1 MANPFLFG
9 EPAAAPQSTNEPP
22 NPFLMDAG
30 TMQPS
35 AAVANPFMASAAMG
49 APMQQPQQGF
59 YAAPM
64 EAANPFAS
72 FGAPAPGMGF
82 SAAPPAF
89 GQAQP
94 APTAPLQA
102 AQPPQQ
108 PQPHEPHQQ
117 QFQGQFGQYTQVM
130 AESTAQP
137 EVTPSVPQQV
147 AKNNPFGDPAADSL
161 PSPPPPV
168 LAAAAEEKP
177 CEKPSEIPDEPPLPP
192 QPPNPVT
199 QQASVEESLPPPPAP
214 LAVGTVD
221 DQEEVE
227 KMEKVTIVA
236 EPEPPTPPPEV
247 VEESEVAVEDST
259 PAKEE
264 GFSGI
269 FTSDQTGKETN
280 ALSTEQPLAAAVS
293 TSDIPKAA
301 SAAEVEPDTPS
312 TPSPEEEQAPSSK
325 VQTARFPQAY
335 EQLQSSF

>member
-9 EPAAAPQSTNEPP
+9 EPAAPQSTNEPP

-30 TMQPS
+30 GMQPA
-35 AAVANPFMASAAMG
+35 AAVANPFMAAAA
-49 APMQQPQQGF
+49 APMPQPSQGF

-72 FGAPAPGMGF
+72 FGAPAPAMGF
-82 SAAPPAF
+82 SAAPSAF
-89 GQAQP
+89 GQAPP
-94 APTAPLQA
+94 APPAVQPQQ
-102 AQPPQQ
+102 QPP
-108 PQPHEPHQQ
+108 PHEPHQQ

-137 EVTPSVPQQV
+137 EVTPSIPQV

-161 PSPPPPV
+161 PSPPPPPPV
-168 LAAAAEEKP
+168 LAAPAD
-177 CEKPSEIPDEPPLPP
+177 EKPSEIPDEPPLPP
-192 QPPNPVT
+192 QPPKPVV
-199 QQASVEESLPPPPAP
+199 QQEPVEESLPPPPPALP
-214 LAVGTVD
+214 LAAATIEA
-221 DQEEVE
+221 QEEVE

-247 VEESEVAVEDST
+247 VEESADVVEAST

-269 FTSDQTGKETN
+269 FKSDQADKDTN

-301 SAAEVEPDTPS
+301 SAAEPDTPS
-312 TPSPEEEQAPSSK
+312 TPSPEEEQAPATMVGTFYFSAK
-325 VQTARFPQAY
+325 KFNFIFRDLV
-335 EQLQSSF
+335 